1 MQPWEHRLNGLG
13 RILPEHIEIT
23 CHRNRKSRVWN
34 IHRLRRWGLKFIAQT
49 LAFIAALASATI
61 SASAESR
68 PDVLFIAIDDM
79 NDWTT
84 LFDPSNPIR
93 TPNLERLA
101 ARGAFFT
108 RAYSASPGCNPSR
121 SAILTGLLPT
131 TSGVYDNHRALV
143 GPRVPSGRQGKRGE
157 VHALGEGQPRSVC
170 HRRAWRDQTRTRITT
185 QVSLVDLYS
194 TIIELAGLP

>member
-61 SASAESR
+61 SASADNR

-108 RAYSASPGCNPSR
+108 RAYTASPGCNPSR
-121 SAILTGLLPT
+121 TALLTGLLPT
-131 TSGVYDNHRALV
+131 TSGVYENSHAWRAALPNVVTLPKYFEGHGYATRGAGKIFHHGPTGAEPVDN
-143 GPRVPSGRQGKRGE
+143 PSFQDFFP
-157 VHALGEGQPRSVC
+157 LQPRNVASI
-170 HRRAWRDQTRTRITT
+170 RK
-185 QVSLVDLYS
+185 
-194 TIIELAGLP
+194 